1 MYSTAYGIFNNNQSN
16 LFNRLGQ
23 LGSVGEN
30 AAAGV
35 GNAQIGAGDAR
46 AQGSIAQG
54 NIWGN
59 TINNGVNAGLQYMN
73 QRYQNPQGQVFQG
86 DPVFGTGVNV
96 IDPNAPGQRG

>member
-1 MYSTAYGIFNNNQSN
+1 
-16 LFNRLGQ
+16 

-73 QRYQNPQGQVFQG
+73 QKYGQRPASQNPMELPNGWG
-86 DPVFGTGVNV
+86 GVTMTQPDN
-96 IDPNAPGQRG
+96 G